1 MGFFDYFKGE
11 SEAVKAIRAR
21 CEEEVKAQKAAEA
34 SQAPVAAAPPPG
46 PGMSDSVGGR
56 RKTRRS
62 KKSKKSKRSRTG
74 RKSSHP

>member
-1 MGFFDYFKGE
+1 MGLLDYFKGE

-21 CEEEVKAQKAAEA
+21 AEEEIKVQKAAEA
-34 SQAPVAAAPPPG
+34 SQTPGAAAPPAG